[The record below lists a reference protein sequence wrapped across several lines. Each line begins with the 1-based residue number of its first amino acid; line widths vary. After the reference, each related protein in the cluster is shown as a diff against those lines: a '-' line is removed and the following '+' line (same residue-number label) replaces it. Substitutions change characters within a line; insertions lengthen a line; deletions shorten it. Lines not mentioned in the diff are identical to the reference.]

1 MKKLKI
7 DNWIIIKTDEC
18 NYIFNENSKKLKP
31 VYISD
36 DIPKSFDSL
45 KWLEIM
51 EKLENGYDEDIDL
64 PKNVLD
70 IVNNIKKIPTF
81 DLVKGYHQSN
91 NCIMKWNNE
100 KENTSIIAIDGY
112 FKSVKINIDIL
123 KYKAE
128 SLEIIYYDNI
138 TNEDKILR
146 GSKQDIINEFKSYI
160 SVVNLNQF
168 NDIDYIINILP
179 YRFKE
184 LNLLVKNY
192 YYSINGYFLYNNNFV
207 DNSDLGNEFKG
218 LKIEDIKKE
227 LEKAISLLNEYFKVD
242 NRKQTISIFK
252 YSLVSPYVYLF
263 KQLDIQELNKYI
275 ILHGNGKTGKSTTV
289 FNSLLL
295 YGIIKGNNKP
305 ISTAPSLRNA
315 LNGRNT
321 MPFLIDESTKLFSE
335 TKFDDLIKRN
345 AYNIYIDEK
354 TNKKDFNKNDVAI
367 GFRTVFFTQNKS
379 QYLFTGVPRRTLT
392 YEYIDTPSNKENF
405 NKKFKFSGMKRSNL
419 YILRYIGYAFSLLVK
434 DSLKSGL
441 LFECYNDP
449 NEYINSI
456 LKQIEYH
463 SNVKFNPDFFKNN
476 PFESEN
482 KLAFDNLIDG
492 CIPNIF
498 NIYWNNK
505 KQFRSF
511 PEFLNNSPALQ
522 GVLKIDGEYCY
533 VPESKFEKFLYKH
546 ANQNPIKIE
555 DYCKE
560 LGINLIDVSNMGWND
575 IEENYL
581 KPNNVG
587 AIMLKTFND
596 KTPTKNIKGKSKRKN
611 YILNYKALEQMFNIN
626 GNVEENITDLEN
638 DELEQLN

>member
-1 MKKLKI
+1 MINIKKIKYNNL
-7 DNWIIIKTDEC
+7 IIIKTDEC
-18 NYIFNENSKKLKP
+18 NYIFNENSKELKP
-31 VYISD
+31 VYISE

-45 KWLEIM
+45 EWLEII
-51 EKLENGYDEDIDL
+51 EKLENGHDEDIDL

-70 IVNNIKKIPTF
+70 IVNNIKKVPTF

-91 NCIMKWNNE
+91 NCIMKWDKE
-100 KENTSIIAIDGY
+100 KENTRIIAIDGY

-123 KYKAE
+123 KYNAE

-138 TNEDKILR
+138 TNEDKILK
-146 GSKQDIINEFKSYI
+146 GSKQDIINEFKSYM

-179 YRFKE
+179 YRFNE

-192 YYSINGYFLYNNNFV
+192 YYSINGYFLHNNDFV

-218 LKIEDIKKE
+218 LKIEDIKEE
-227 LEKAISLLNEYFKVD
+227 LEKAISLLNEYFEVD
-242 NRKQTISIFK
+242 NREQTINIFK
-252 YSLVSPYVYLF
+252 YSLVSPYFYLF

-289 FNSLLL
+289 FNSLLF

-335 TKFDDLIKRN
+335 SKFDDLIKRN

-354 TNKKDFNKNDVAI
+354 ANKNDFNKNDVAI

-392 YEYIDTPSNKENF
+392 YEYIDIPKNKENF
-405 NKKFKFSGMKRSNL
+405 NKKFKFNGMKRSNL
-419 YILRYIGYAFSLLVK
+419 YILRYIGYAFSLCVK

-441 LFECYNDP
+441 LFECFNNP

-456 LKQIEYH
+456 LKQIERY
-463 SNVKFNPDFFKNN
+463 SNVKFNPDFLKSN

-498 NIYWNNK
+498 KIYWNNK
-505 KQFRSF
+505 KQFNNF
-511 PEFLNNSPALQ
+511 IEFLKNSPLLQ
-522 GVLKIDGEYCY
+522 GVLKADGNYY
-533 VPESKFEKFLYKH
+533 YATESKFKKFLYKY

-560 LGINLIDVSNMGWND
+560 LGINFIDVSDKGWKD
-575 IEENYL
+575 IEEIYL
-581 KPNNVG
+581 KHDNVG

-596 KTPTKNIKGKSKRKN
+596 EAPNKTIKGKSQRKT
-611 YILNYKALEQMFNIN
+611 YILNFKAVEQMFNIN
-626 GNVEENITDLEN
+626 GNVEKNITNLE
-638 DELEQLN
+638 DEEL